1 MQINIFNLDATV
13 NAEGGDFAG
22 MDRFEA
28 RKAIKA
34 RIAELGLDRG
44 TKPHV
49 MALPRSQ
56 RSGAPVEPMLSTQW
70 FVKMQPLA
78 TPALAA
84 VEHGVSRFVPKQ
96 WENTYYAW
104 MRDIRDWCISRQ
116 LWWGHRIPA
125 WYDEDGGIW
134 VGRDEAEA
142 RAAWAKANPQ
152 ADADGL
158 TPNLRQD
165 DDVLDTW
172 FSSAL
177 WPFST
182 LGWPDTTPEMA
193 HFYPT
198 NVLVT
203 GFDIIFFWVAR
214 MIMFGLKFAGDVPF
228 RDVYITG
235 LIRDAEGQKQSKSK
249 GNVIDPVD
257 LIDGIGL
264 EDLVS
269 KRTRGMMQ
277 PQKAKKIEKATRRD
291 FPEGIPAFGTDA
303 VRFTYAALAST
314 GRDIRF
320 DLARVA
326 GYRNFCNKLWN
337 ASRYVLMNC
346 EDADT
351 GLNADDA
358 IELSA
363 ADRWIIAALQDVE
376 DAVSKQLDAYRFD
389 LAAQALYEFIW
400 NEYCDWYLELSKPV
414 LQGDAS
420 EAAKRGTRRTLVRV
434 LDAILRL
441 AHPVMPF
448 ITEEIWQT
456 VGPLAGQSG
465 DSISLAA
472 WPQAQAA
479 KQDPE
484 ATADIAWLKGFILG
498 IRRIRGEMDIPPSKP
513 LPVLLE
519 HSTDADRER
528 LLRLTPVISF
538 LARTESVTV
547 LSEADEA
554 PESAMALLGT
564 MRILVPMAGLIDK
577 DAELARLDKQI
588 AQTEGDLKKARGK
601 LGNKNFVERAP
612 EAVVKQEQQRLADF
626 EAALKELSE
635 QRERIAGLD

>member
-1 MQINIFNLDATV
+1 M
-13 NAEGGDFAG
+13 
-22 MDRFEA
+22 
-28 RKAIKA
+28 
-34 RIAELGLDRG
+34 
-44 TKPHV
+44 
-49 MALPRSQ
+49 
-56 RSGAPVEPMLSTQW
+56 
-70 FVKMQPLA
+70 
-78 TPALAA
+78 
-84 VEHGVSRFVPKQ
+84 
-96 WENTYYAW
+96 
-104 MRDIRDWCISRQ
+104 
-116 LWWGHRIPA
+116 
-125 WYDEDGGIW
+125 
-134 VGRDEAEA
+134 
-142 RAAWAKANPQ
+142 
-152 ADADGL
+152 
-158 TPNLRQD
+158 
-165 DDVLDTW
+165 
-172 FSSAL
+172 
-177 WPFST
+177 
-182 LGWPDTTPEMA
+182 
-193 HFYPT
+193 
-198 NVLVT
+198 
-203 GFDIIFFWVAR
+203 
-214 MIMFGLKFAGDVPF
+214 
-228 RDVYITG
+228 
-235 LIRDAEGQKQSKSK
+235 
-249 GNVIDPVD
+249 
-257 LIDGIGL
+257 
-264 EDLVS
+264 
-269 KRTRGMMQ
+269 
-277 PQKAKKIEKATRRD
+277 
-291 FPEGIPAFGTDA
+291 
-303 VRFTYAALAST
+303 
-314 GRDIRF
+314 
-320 DLARVA
+320 A